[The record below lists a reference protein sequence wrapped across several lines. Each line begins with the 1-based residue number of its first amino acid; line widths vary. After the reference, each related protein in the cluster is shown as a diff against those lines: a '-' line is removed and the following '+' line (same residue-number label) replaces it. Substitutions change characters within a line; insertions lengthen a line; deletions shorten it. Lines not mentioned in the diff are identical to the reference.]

1 MMCGDVP
8 PGGNAGQRPNRP
20 HGRALFAPAP
30 RFGRCPWCTSRTPDL
45 TETWSLLLEIV
56 PLDKPPSLLH
66 IPTMTDLAHIRNF
79 SIVAHI
85 DHGKS
90 TLADRLIQLTG
101 TVAERDMKE
110 QMLDSM
116 DIERERGITIKA
128 NTVRIEYPAKDGETY
143 ILNLIDT
150 PGHVDFAYEVSRS
163 MQAVEGSLLVVDAS
177 QGVEAQTLANV
188 YQAIDADHEIV
199 PVLNKIDLP
208 AADVD
213 RVAEQIE
220 DVIGIDASDAVQI
233 SAKTGLGIPEVLEA
247 IVTRLPA
254 PKGDRDAPLKA
265 MLVDSWYDPYL
276 GVVVMIRVIDG
287 VIRKGD
293 QIKMMQTG
301 AKYGIDKLAVLRPQ
315 MVDIKELG
323 PGEIGILTASIKQ
336 VRDTRVG
343 DTITHEKRGTDTP
356 LPGFKPSIPVV
367 FCGLFPVDAAEFED
381 LRDAIEKLALNDA
394 SFTSE
399 METSAAL
406 GFGFRCGFLGL
417 LHLEVIRDRI
427 EREYDIDLI
436 TTAPSVVYHVYMRDG
451 SMVELHNPADMPDLT
466 HVDHLEE
473 PRIKATILV
482 PDEYLGDVLKLCQDR
497 RGIQLDL
504 TYAGTRAMVVY
515 DLPLNEVVFDFY
527 DRLKS
532 VTKGYA
538 SFDYQMIG
546 YRTDN
551 LVKMQILVNDE
562 PVDALSMMVHRDRA
576 EARGR
581 LMCEKLKDLIP
592 RHMFK
597 IPIQAAIGGKVIAR
611 ETLAALRKDVTA
623 KCYGGDVTRKKKL
636 LEKQKAGKKK
646 MRQFGKVEI
655 PQTAF
660 INALKMDG

>member
-1 MMCGDVP
+1 
-8 PGGNAGQRPNRP
+8 
-20 HGRALFAPAP
+20 
-30 RFGRCPWCTSRTPDL
+30 
-45 TETWSLLLEIV
+45 
-56 PLDKPPSLLH
+56 
-66 IPTMTDLAHIRNF
+66 MTDLDLIRNF

-101 TVAERDMKE
+101 TVAQRDMKA

-128 NTVRIEYPAKDGETY
+128 NSVRIEYPAKDGKRY

-163 MQAVEGSLLVVDAS
+163 MRAVEGSLLVVDAS

-188 YQAIDADHEIV
+188 YHALDAGHEIV
-199 PVLNKIDLP
+199 PVLNKVDLP
-208 AADVD
+208 AADVG
-213 RVAEQIE
+213 RVKQQIE
-220 DVIGIDASDAVQI
+220 DVIGLDASDAIEI
-233 SAKTGLGIPEVLEA
+233 SAKSGLGIPDVLEA

-254 PKGDRDAPLKA
+254 PKGDRNAPLKA
-265 MLVDSWYDPYL
+265 MLVDSWYDSYL

-287 VIRKGD
+287 VVRKGD
-293 QIKMMQTG
+293 RIKMMQTG
-301 AKYGIDKLAVLRPQ
+301 AVYGVDKLAVLKPQ
-315 MVDIKELG
+315 MVDIAELG
-323 PGEIGILTASIKQ
+323 PGEIGIWTGSIKQ

-343 DTITHEKRGTDTP
+343 DTITSEKKGCETP
-356 LPGFKPSIPVV
+356 LPGFKPAQPVV
-367 FCGLFPVDAAEFED
+367 FCGLFPVDANDFDA
-381 LRDAIEKLALNDA
+381 LRDAIEKLQLNDA
-394 SFTSE
+394 SFSSE

-417 LHLEVIRDRI
+417 LHLEVIRDRL
-427 EREYDIDLI
+427 EREYDLDLI
-436 TTAPSVVYHVYMRDG
+436 TTAPSVVFHLHMRDG
-451 SMVELHNPADMPDLT
+451 EVLDLHNPADMPDLT
-466 HVDHLEE
+466 LVDHIDE

-497 RGIQLDL
+497 RGIQMDL
-504 TYAGTRAMVVY
+504 SYAGSRAMVVY
-515 DLPLNEVVFDFY
+515 DLPLAEVVFDFY

-538 SFDYQMIG
+538 SFDYVISE
-546 YRTDN
+546 YREDH
-551 LVKMQILVNDE
+551 LVKMSILVNDE

-581 LMCEKLKDLIP
+581 AMVEKLKELIP

-597 IPIQAAIGGKVIAR
+597 IPIQAAIGGRVIAR
-611 ETLAALRKDVTA
+611 ETLSAMRKDVTA
-623 KCYGGDVTRKKKL
+623 KCYGGDASRKKKL
-636 LEKQKAGKKK
+636 LEKQKAGKKR

-655 PQTAF
+655 PQEAF
-660 INALKMDG
+660 ISALKMDS